1 MTSPIQVTIKETE
14 PLTVAFLSMKGPY
27 TQISEAFGK
36 LYSWMGQKGLM
47 PAGPPLGL
55 YFNVPG
61 QVPDEELLWE
71 LRSPIAGDVAIS
83 GPDEQGRGVKRLEA
97 IQVAATMHQG
107 PFEEVGRTYG
117 ALAGWIM
124 ENGYEINAPTEEVY
138 LSDPNETP
146 PEQLVTEVRFPVRKI

>member
-14 PLTVAFLSMKGPY
+14 PITVAFLSMKGPY

-36 LYSWMGQKGLM
+36 LYSWMGEKGLM

-71 LRSPIAGDVAIS
+71 LRSPIAGDVATS

-124 ENGYEINAPTEEVY
+124 ENGYEILGPTEEVY